1 MALFLWVKVREK
13 LQRVKDHQI
22 KKQEQNKMN
31 RLKQSTKLSVFFV
44 RQKNPLEKTLTEL
57 FREEPKSGISDCLK
71 GAVLN
76 VYDD

>member
-31 RLKQSTKLSVFFV
+31 RLKQSTKLSVFFC
-44 RQKNPLEKTLTEL
+44 QA
-57 FREEPKSGISDCLK
+57 EEPTREDINWIIQG
-71 GAVLN
+71 GA
-76 VYDD
+76 